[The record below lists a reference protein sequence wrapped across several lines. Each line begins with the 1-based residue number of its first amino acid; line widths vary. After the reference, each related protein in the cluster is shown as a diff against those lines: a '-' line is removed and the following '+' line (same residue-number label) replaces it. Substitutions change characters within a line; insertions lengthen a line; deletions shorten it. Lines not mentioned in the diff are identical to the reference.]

1 MRSSPSATGSQ
12 QLFMAFA
19 SAEPEFPV
27 RVFFLAT
34 DGEESVSDEHGI
46 IAADMGEVERAARDV
61 ALAAMATTGG
71 TIRRG
76 GIRSGPREAVDAA
89 DQRHGRFTPWPI
101 RLGHRHLPQE
111 GCAP

>member
-1 MRSSPSATGSQ
+1 MRA
-12 QLFMAFA
+12 
-19 SAEPEFPV
+19 
-27 RVFFLAT
+27 FFLAT
-34 DGEESVSDEHGI
+34 DGEESASNAYGI
-46 IAADMGEVERAARDV
+46 LAANMGEVERVARDV
-61 ALAAMATTGG
+61 ALAVMPTTGG

-76 GIRSGPREAVDAA
+76 GIRSGSHEAVDAT

>member
-34 DGEESVSDEHGI
+34 DGEESVSDERGN
-46 IAADMGEVERAARDV
+46 IAADMGEVERVARDV
-61 ALAAMATTGG
+61 ALAVMATTGG

-76 GIRSGPREAVDAA
+76 GIRSGSREAVDAT
-89 DQRHGRFTPWPI
+89 DHRHGRFTPWPI